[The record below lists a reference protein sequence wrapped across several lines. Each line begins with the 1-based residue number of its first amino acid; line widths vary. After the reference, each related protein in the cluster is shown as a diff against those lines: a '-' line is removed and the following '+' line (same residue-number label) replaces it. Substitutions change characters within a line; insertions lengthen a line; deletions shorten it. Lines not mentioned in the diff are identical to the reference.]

1 MDFAKR
7 VLEHFLYL
15 VWRGFFHSTGPCL
28 LYFLSWLSC
37 NKQCNKTLL
46 QHFFNNSLEISHP
59 PILQTSLVSEGYVL
73 IKVSQV
79 YSQNRCYL
87 RTGSSYLQLLHQ
99 SSHAEGTTLVM
110 RKEGLGV
117 PCSFIKKVCPK
128 TFSKQSTVESMDFIK
143 WTCVPL
149 RLVLSLKGPEL
160 SLWALFRLWWPLLAW
175 NQSARTENFCL
186 PLFAHWCIIIF
197 PFHSHHR
204 TIL

>member
-1 MDFAKR
+1 MDFAKGG
-7 VLEHFLYL
+7 LEHFLYL
-15 VWRGFFHSTGPCL
+15 VWQVFFHSEGPCL

-46 QHFFNNSLEISHP
+46 QHFFSNSPEISHP
-59 PILQTSLVSEGYVL
+59 PILQTSLVSELV

-79 YSQNRCYL
+79 YSPNRCYL
-87 RTGSSYLQLLHQ
+87 RSGSSYLQLLHQ
-99 SSHAEGTTLVM
+99 SSDSAGTTLEM

-117 PCSFIKKVCPK
+117 PCSFIKKICPK

-143 WTCVPL
+143 WTL
-149 RLVLSLKGPEL
+149 LKSLSKRPRTIIV
-160 SLWALFRLWWPLLAW
+160 SSVSNWWPLLAW
-175 NQSARTENFCL
+175 NQSAKTENFCL

-197 PFHSHHR
+197 PFYSHYR